1 MENTIFKILS
11 DMSEELN
18 YQQLEKL
25 QQVLLTRLSDETDVE
40 EKVLDNNDYLELFVS
55 AKRVEG
61 CTERTIEYYRV
72 TIEKMLDEINIPVRR
87 ITTEILRE
95 YLTAYQLKNN
105 CSKVT
110 IDNVRRNLSS
120 FFSWLEDEDHI
131 IKSPIRRI
139 HKVKTGT
146 VVRET
151 LSDEQIE
158 LLRDGCHCSR
168 DLAIIDLLYST
179 GMRVGETVGLR
190 WEDIDFENN
199 LININHTL
207 VYYSKK
213 ETNNCVYAI
222 NTPKTSAGNRSI
234 PMLPVVK
241 DAFLKEKW
249 FQKETEQNCNAVID
263 GYTDFVFINRFGGV
277 QHQGTLNKALNRI
290 VRDCNYEIL
299 DKSSKNEII
308 LLPKFSCHILR
319 HTFTTRMCE
328 AGVNIKA
335 MQEIL
340 GHSDSGT
347 TLDIYTDA
355 TKDFK
360 RNEIINLESYFVQQ
374 RLLRQS
380 IV

>member
-1 MENTIFKILS
+1 MENKIFKILS

-25 QQVLLTRLSDETDVE
+25 QQVLLTRLSDETEIE

-95 YLTAYQLKNN
+95 YLTAYQMKNN

-179 GMRVGETVGLR
+179 GMRVGELCNLDRDDINFNERECIVYGKGNKERRVYFDAKAKLHLQKYLKRRIDSNPALFVSMDAPFDRLSIHAIEHRLR
-190 WEDIDFENN
+190 
-199 LININHTL
+199 
-207 VYYSKK
+207 
-213 ETNNCVYAI
+213 
-222 NTPKTSAGNRSI
+222 
-234 PMLPVVK
+234 MLG
-241 DAFLKEKW
+241 
-249 FQKETEQNCNAVID
+249 TQNYK
-263 GYTDFVFINRFGGV
+263 YTIY
-277 QHQGTLNKALNRI
+277 K
-290 VRDCNYEIL
+290 
-299 DKSSKNEII
+299 
-308 LLPKFSCHILR
+308 
-319 HTFTTRMCE
+319 
-328 AGVNIKA
+328 GVN
-335 MQEIL
+335 
-340 GHSDSGT
+340 GVG
-347 TLDIYTDA
+347 
-355 TKDFK
+355 
-360 RNEIINLESYFVQQ
+360 N
-374 RLLRQS
+374 
-380 IV
+380 